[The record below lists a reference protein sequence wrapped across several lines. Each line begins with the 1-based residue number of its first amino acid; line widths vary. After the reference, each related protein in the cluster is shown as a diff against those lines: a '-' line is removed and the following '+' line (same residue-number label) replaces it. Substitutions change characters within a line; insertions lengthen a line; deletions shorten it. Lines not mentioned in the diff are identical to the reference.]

1 MSTENIITIGEAE
14 LEVMKAIWKS
24 KEAISTPQIEKEI
37 AQHGWKR
44 STITTF
50 LARLVNKGAIS
61 AEKRGKTMFYTPI
74 ITAKQY
80 KRTQVNSLLKNV
92 FDGSAQDLVVS
103 LFEEKSF
110 TENDIAELKAI
121 FDSKE

>member
-80 KRTQVNSLLKNV
+80 KKAQVKSLLKNV

>member
-37 AQHGWKR
+37 AEHGWKR

-61 AEKRGKTMFYTPI
+61 AEKRGNTMFYTPI
-74 ITAKQY
+74 LTAKQY
-80 KRTQVNSLLKNV
+80 KKTQVKNLLKTV

-103 LFEEKSF
+103 LFEEKTF

-121 FDSKE
+121 FDIKE

>member
-80 KRTQVNSLLKNV
+80 KKTQVKNLLKNV

-110 TENDIAELKAI
+110 TENDISELRAI